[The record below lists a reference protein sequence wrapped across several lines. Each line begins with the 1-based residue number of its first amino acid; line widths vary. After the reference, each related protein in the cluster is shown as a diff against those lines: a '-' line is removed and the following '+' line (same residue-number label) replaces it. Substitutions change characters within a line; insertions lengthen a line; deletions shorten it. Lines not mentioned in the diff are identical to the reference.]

1 MDTKGWLTRGSFLQL
16 GVGVACTLILREGN
30 AAEPLVIV
38 VAQTSALK
46 ELSLQDLQRLYRGDI
61 NSLQGKRMLPLNHL
75 PRSEPREHFDQRV
88 LGMNAEETARY
99 WIDRRIRGQSG
110 APKSVPARLMAAVVA
125 KLPNSIGYVSAG
137 SADAAL
143 TVLRVNGKLPG
154 EPGYPIF

>member
-1 MDTKGWLTRGSFLQL
+1 MSTNRLLTRRTFLQAEA
-16 GVGVACTLILREGN
+16 GVASTLILREAN
-30 AAEPLVIV
+30 AAEPLLIV
-38 VAQTSALK
+38 VAKTSVLTAV
-46 ELSLQDLQRLYRGDI
+46 SLQDLQRLYRGDI
-61 NSLQGKRMLPLNHL
+61 NTLQGQRMFPLNHL
-75 PRSEPREHFDQRV
+75 PRSELREHFDQRV

-125 KLPNSIGYVSAG
+125 KLPNSIGYISAG